1 MGDTALG
8 GLVSVLAFAVGLG
21 VQGPGKGFQGYEWEL
36 CKKKSDLN
44 PWFG

>member
-1 MGDTALG
+1 M
-8 GLVSVLAFAVGLG
+8 AFAVGLG

-44 PWFG
+44 PLVWMKMDGRNRE